1 MIFDWN
7 ACCAV
12 REVRELQGE
21 APLTLEGDGLWV
33 GVLSSGRC
41 LLAAAGQNA
50 GSGASGDILL
60 GRGGFTLQP
69 ATPCH
74 LLCLRMEGLAVEE
87 FLRGLPR
94 PRFADSAACP
104 NAAEQLARLCS
115 APAESD
121 APDPALGAAPYA
133 LLCALAHADEEARRL
148 SPLVAEAV
156 ETIRNNY
163 MALYGVED
171 LADALGESK
180 CHLVRTFSAEMG
192 VSPGKYLTRTRLE
205 AAKLVAQYAENR
217 KGERGLGVE
226 QLEGVDQIRLRLEG
240 LATAMCCQRIGQKE
254 LVELDEIVTL
264 QEFYVSRDLPD
275 KILES
280 DSRFHTA
287 IYAACGSRVFDKQ
300 LTGLLKRLMRHRKL
314 SVSDNQRAQKST
326 AEHRAIF
333 NALAAGDAAQAEVL
347 ATQHV
352 ERARDNI
359 LINEQAAAI

>member
-1 MIFDWN
+1 MAALSAREVAYQKLHNRIITMELKPGDSLN
-7 ACCAV
+7 DRLLAEEMGISRTPV
-12 REVRELQGE
+12 REALRR
-21 APLTLEGDGLWV
+21 LEQDDLVESRGKTIVVV
-33 GVLSSGRC
+33 GVTHQD
-41 LLAAAGQNA
+41 LL
-50 GSGASGDILL
+50 D
-60 GRGGFTLQP
+60 
-69 ATPCH
+69 
-74 LLCLRMEGLAVEE
+74 M
-87 FLRGLPR
+87 
-94 PRFADSAACP
+94 
-104 NAAEQLARLCS
+104 
-115 APAESD
+115 
-121 APDPALGAAPYA
+121 
-133 LLCALAHADEEARRL
+133 
-148 SPLVAEAV
+148 
-156 ETIRNNY
+156 
-163 MALYGVED
+163 
-171 LADALGESK
+171 
-180 CHLVRTFSAEMG
+180 
-192 VSPGKYLTRTRLE
+192 LE
-205 AAKLVAQYAENR
+205 
-217 KGERGLGVE
+217 
-226 QLEGVDQIRLRLEG
+226 IRLRLEG

-333 NALAAGDAAQAEVL
+333 NALAAGDAAQAEAL

>member
-1 MIFDWN
+1 MAEGKVTSLADIVYERVEEDILTGAYQRGDVLTELKLSEKLN
-7 ACCAV
+7 VSRTPV
-12 REVRELQGE
+12 REALRR
-21 APLTLEGDGLWV
+21 LEQDDLVESRGKTIVVV
-33 GVLSSGRC
+33 GVTHQD
-41 LLAAAGQNA
+41 LL
-50 GSGASGDILL
+50 DML
-60 GRGGFTLQP
+60 G
-69 ATPCH
+69 
-74 LLCLRMEGLAVEE
+74 
-87 FLRGLPR
+87 
-94 PRFADSAACP
+94 
-104 NAAEQLARLCS
+104 
-115 APAESD
+115 
-121 APDPALGAAPYA
+121 
-133 LLCALAHADEEARRL
+133 
-148 SPLVAEAV
+148 
-156 ETIRNNY
+156 
-163 MALYGVED
+163 
-171 LADALGESK
+171 
-180 CHLVRTFSAEMG
+180 
-192 VSPGKYLTRTRLE
+192 
-205 AAKLVAQYAENR
+205 
-217 KGERGLGVE
+217 
-226 QLEGVDQIRLRLEG
+226 IRLRLEG

-333 NALAAGDAAQAEVL
+333 NALAAGDAAQAEAL